1 MFFNQNMMEGEVIN
15 EKIYVSVGIQTETQ
29 EEDQIAMDVVAM
41 WHIIETGMG
50 LKVPVYLKNIMR
62 LEGYDTTIAIQ
73 KISADN
79 IEELELFGRKE
90 MHKFIKKGEKYSDYF
105 DKYYICPSEFRI
117 PIGHK
122 ILLSEIQK
130 FVTNKL
136 SSDKMYFTPEL
147 RLEKSN
153 CQPRKLTKSM
163 NFTMNQK
170 RKNCASQTAS
180 KLQNED
186 FSPSSSQHT
195 NSGSNPDTLVD
206 INLNAEHDS
215 LYGLV
220 MAWLKNQNK
229 RKNCASQT
237 ASKLQ
242 NEDFSPNSSQHT
254 NSGSNPDTL
263 VDINL
268 NAEHDSLY
276 GLVMAWLKNQIKYT
290 LLVNKQVE
298 KHVVEN
304 FSPASVEINIIEER
318 INDSSESSNYAA
330 KIEANIICP
339 ICQKKTKAHKLE
351 YGKQGKMRWV
361 KSNFERHLKSHFSN
375 AGSPCGRDTRVYSN
389 NHPVG
394 KIKQVPLENFFLQS
408 PSENQLEDDE
418 PTNAMDSA
426 KNGISE
432 DITETASSGE

>member
-180 KLQNED
+180 ELQNEN

-229 RKNCASQT
+229 
-237 ASKLQ
+237 
-242 NEDFSPNSSQHT
+242 
-254 NSGSNPDTL
+254 
-263 VDINL
+263 
-268 NAEHDSLY
+268 
-276 GLVMAWLKNQIKYT
+276 
-290 LLVNKQVE
+290 VNKQVE

-375 AGSPCGRDTRVYSN
+375 AGSPCGRDTR
-389 NHPVG
+389 
-394 KIKQVPLENFFLQS
+394 S